1 MFPGGV
7 LEGIVDQEDAKVF
20 GWKGSSIETE
30 EAGDVALDWKGNV
43 EEKDLGFILVA
54 VQA

>member
-1 MFPGGV
+1 VFPGGV
-7 LEGIVDQEDAKVF
+7 PEGIVDQGDAKVF
-20 GWKGSSIETE
+20 GQKGASVETE
-30 EAGDVALDWKGNV
+30 EARDMALDRKWGV

>member
-1 MFPGGV
+1 VLPGGIPRV
-7 LEGIVDQEDAKVF
+7 FVDQGDAKVF
-20 GWKGSSIETE
+20 GWKGASVETE
-30 EAGDVALDWKGNV
+30 ETRDMVLDRRRGV